1 MMMVRFVLQPA
12 LRQLLAVFEVYA
24 ISDYFQWVGS
34 IIIVISC
41 LLHFNMRPH
50 YIRVLGFYAVTSILF
65 SLAQKISNFFD
76 NVGVN
81 SIGNVYTLLEA
92 WVFSLLFYYATTST
106 IFRKGIFISVTF
118 YTIFYLITFLFFDS
132 YSYSFIRFGRDSLM
146 ICYALAYFYYLIRK
160 LPEEN
165 LLKLPMFWV
174 NSAVMFFFS
183 STFILSLMADYIVS
197 VLNNDLAGFWA
208 FRNLFR
214 FAFCLVLA
222 YAGWL
227 DWRSIKSK
235 EKRQLNNPVNF

>member
-1 MMMVRFVLQPA
+1 MARFALQPA

-24 ISDYFQWVGS
+24 ISRFLQGAGS
-34 IIIVISC
+34 MAIAISC
-41 LLHFNMRPH
+41 LLHYSKRSH
-50 YIRVLGFYAVTSILF
+50 YIRALGFYAVASIFFSLVQEILIWFFSNVGLNFIGNGSVLSEACFF
-65 SLAQKISNFFD
+65 SLA
-76 NVGVN
+76 
-81 SIGNVYTLLEA
+81 
-92 WVFSLLFYYATTST
+92 FYYATEST

-118 YTIFYLITFLFFDS
+118 YTIFYLITFLFFDIN
-132 YSYSFIRFGRDSLM
+132 SYSFIRFGRDSLM

-183 STFILSLMADYIVS
+183 GTFILSLMVDYIVS
-197 VLNNDLAGFWA
+197 VFNNDLAGFWA

-214 FAFCLVLA
+214 LAFCLVLA

-227 DWRSIKSK
+227 NWRSIKSK